1 MSSNVDA
8 VHQRLRAE
16 VAAATRILVAEG
28 ILDYSGHVST
38 RLPGGETF
46 LIQTGLDSRAE
57 LRPERLLVVDYE
69 GKVVQGEGNAPA
81 ELALHLEV
89 LKARPDVESVLHCHM
104 ELAIAFTMM
113 KGVKLQLM
121 RARAVRWESG
131 IPTHPDPSHI
141 KLQEQGAALARSLGP
156 HHALLM
162 RGHGLTLVAES
173 VPALLVDAVHFQEN
187 AQAMMQVLQ
196 SGAVPEPLTE
206 DELVQ
211 INKHEMR
218 EFHIGKLWSY
228 YVLQGIQQKVVP
240 AGWGLPGTS

>member
-1 MSSNVDA
+1 MMASNLNTIHD
-8 VHQRLRAE
+8 QLRKE

-28 ILDYSGHVST
+28 ILDYSGHVAT

-69 GKVVQGEGNAPA
+69 GNVVQGEGKVPA

-89 LKARPDVESVLHCHM
+89 LKARPDIESVLHCHM

-113 KGVKLQLM
+113 KGVQLQLM

-131 IPTHPDPSHI
+131 IPTHPDPSHS
-141 KLQEQGAALARSLGP
+141 KEREQGAALAKTMGP
-156 HHALLM
+156 HHAVLM

-173 VPALLVDAVHFQEN
+173 VPALLVDAVHFEEN
-187 AQAMMQVLQ
+187 AKAMMQVLQ
-196 SGAVPEPLTE
+196 AGAEPVPFTDE
-206 DELVQ
+206 ELVQ

-218 EFHIGKLWSY
+218 DFHIGKLWNY
-228 YVLQGIQQKVVP
+228 YVRKGVAEGVVP
-240 AGWGLPGTS
+240 ADWGLLT

>member
-1 MSSNVDA
+1 MSSNLDTIGD
-8 VHQRLRAE
+8 QLRKE

-28 ILDYSGHVST
+28 ILDYSGHVTT

-69 GKVVQGEGNAPA
+69 GNVVAGEGKVPA

-89 LKARPDVESVLHCHM
+89 FKARPDIESVLHCHM

-113 KGVKLQLM
+113 KGVQLSLM

-141 KLQEQGAALARSLGP
+141 KERAQGAALAKTLGP
-156 HHALLM
+156 HNAVLM

-173 VPALLVDAVHFQEN
+173 VPALLVDAVHFEEN
-187 AQAMMQVLQ
+187 AKAMMQVLQ
-196 SGAVPEPLTE
+196 AGAEPVPFTDE
-206 DELVQ
+206 ELVQ

-218 EFHIGKLWSY
+218 DFHIGKLWNY
-228 YVLQGIQQKVVP
+228 YLRKAVSEQIVP
-240 AGWGLPGTS
+240 SDWGMIS

>member
-1 MSSNVDA
+1 MSSHFDA

-46 LIQTGLDSRAE
+46 LIQTGLESRAE

-69 GKVVQGEGNAPA
+69 GKVVQGEGNVPA

-113 KGVKLQLM
+113 KGVKLHLM

-131 IPTHPDPSHI
+131 IPTHPAPSHI
-141 KLQEQGAALARSLGP
+141 KLPEQGAALAR
-156 HHALLM
+156 
-162 RGHGLTLVAES
+162 
-173 VPALLVDAVHFQEN
+173 
-187 AQAMMQVLQ
+187 
-196 SGAVPEPLTE
+196 
-206 DELVQ
+206 
-211 INKHEMR
+211 
-218 EFHIGKLWSY
+218 
-228 YVLQGIQQKVVP
+228 
-240 AGWGLPGTS
+240 

>member
-1 MSSNVDA
+1 MSSNIDTIRKQLA
-8 VHQRLRAE
+8 AE
-16 VAAATRILVAEG
+16 VAAATRILVAEK

-38 RLPGGETF
+38 RLPGGEGF

-57 LRPERLLVVDYE
+57 LDPARLLTVDYE
-69 GKVVQGEGNAPA
+69 GNVLAGEGKPPA

-89 LKARPDVESVLHCHM
+89 LKARPDIESVLHCHM
-104 ELAIAFTMM
+104 DLAIAFTMM
-113 KGVKLQLM
+113 KGVQLKPM

-141 KLQEQGAALARSLGP
+141 KETEQAASLARTLGP
-156 HHALLM
+156 HHAVLM
-162 RGHGLTLVAES
+162 RAHGLTLVAES

-187 AQAMMQVLQ
+187 ALAMMQVLQ
-196 SGAVPEPLTE
+196 AGAEPEPLTD

-218 EFHIGKLWSY
+218 EFHIGKLWNY
-228 YVLQGIQQKVVP
+228 YVRRAVSVNIVP
-240 AGWGLPGTS
+240 ARWGLVD